1 MTIFAQTGRDGS
13 ERSGAGRGGR
23 PAGGIPHWLSS
34 KTDKSPVRRWIELR
48 YRARCKY
55 LFINKIPPR
64 DQLHDFKWNNIIFF
78 WSFRHRIFHSEL
90 GGSTQAG
97 FHMIGRAFFKW
108 TVLKSLLGSMSE
120 SGRDIFLLLQ
130 QFQFS
135 ASIMFILVTMP
146 AKKFNFI
153 LAGSVLIRFQYLMF
167 HAP

>member
-97 FHMIGRAFFKW
+97 FHMIGKW

-120 SGRDIFLLLQ
+120 SGRDIFSFTPTISIFCFNNVYFSYNAGEKV
-130 QFQFS
+130 QFYPRR
-135 ASIMFILVTMP
+135 IC
-146 AKKFNFI
+146 FN
-153 LAGSVLIRFQYLMF
+153 
-167 HAP
+167 